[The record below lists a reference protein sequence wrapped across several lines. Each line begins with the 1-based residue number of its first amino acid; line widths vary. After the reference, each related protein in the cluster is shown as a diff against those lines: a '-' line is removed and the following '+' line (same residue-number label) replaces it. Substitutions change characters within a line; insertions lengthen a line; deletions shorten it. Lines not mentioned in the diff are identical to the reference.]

1 MSQWS
6 LTFSK
11 LIDYSRYDEITV
23 DVELAAAA
31 SFASI
36 DAKLDTGSKFCVFQP
51 RYARLLRLDLE
62 NGILEKIRTAAGS
75 FPAYGHE
82 VTLHVGDLQ
91 WDTTVFFAEPED
103 FPINVIGRISFL
115 DHLQIGLVDYEQL
128 LYFSPYQI
136 P

>member
-6 LTFSK
+6 LAFSK
-11 LIDYSRYDEITV
+11 SIDYSRYDEITIEI
-23 DVELAAAA
+23 ELAASD

-62 NGILEKIRTAAGS
+62 NGIFERIRTAAGS

-91 WDTTVFFAEPED
+91 WEATVYFA
-103 FPINVIGRISFL
+103 
-115 DHLQIGLVDYEQL
+115 
-128 LYFSPYQI
+128 
-136 P
+136 